1 MSNDGVFMSK
11 REVFE
16 FEQIEKFLSGKQR
29 RSDTSILL
37 GQTERTVARKARRV
51 EDKGLLGVKHGNIGK
66 RPANKKSDLIKAHV
80 SKLIKRDYFDY
91 NMSHLQEVLRTNNGI
106 TVSYTTLRRWC
117 HEINIV
123 KRRYKKQI
131 PNQRK
136 KRARMAN
143 EGFLLQMD
151 GSPHFYVPLQEWVL
165 IAAIDDATNDIPAA
179 QFYKVENTFNCMD
192 ILEQVILSKGRPW
205 GVYVDRAGWLGG
217 TKRQD
222 FSEFKRACEEL
233 EIEVIFAN
241 SPQGKGRIERWFQV
255 PQDRLVAELRTN
267 KITEITAANS
277 YLKNNFI
284 ADYWRK
290 EKTVMAKSEV
300 SKYRSLL
307 PSHDLKEIFSMR
319 YNRKINYDN
328 TFRWKNNTYQ
338 ILNPPGTIVNQE
350 VELRFYKDGQSSVYF
365 ADRKLDVQI
374 FTDNIK
380 QKVS

>member
-1 MSNDGVFMSK
+1 MNDGVFMSK

-16 FEQIEKFLSGKQR
+16 FEQIEKFLSGRLR
-29 RSDTSILL
+29 RSDTSVLL
-37 GQTERTVARKARRV
+37 GQTERTVSRKARRV
-51 EDKGLLGVKHGNIGK
+51 ESKGLLGIKHGNTGR
-66 RPANKKSDLIKAHV
+66 RPQNKKSDLIKAHV
-80 SKLIKRDYFDY
+80 CKLIRRDYFDY
-91 NMSHLQEVLRTNNGI
+91 NMTHLKEVLKANNGI

-117 HEINIV
+117 HEINVV
-123 KRRYKKQI
+123 KRRYKKQV

-192 ILEQVILSKGRPW
+192 ILEQVIRSKGRPW

-222 FSEFKRACEEL
+222 FGEFKRACEEL

-267 KITEITAANS
+267 KITDLKAANE
-277 YLKNNFI
+277 YLKTRFI

-290 EKTVMAKSEV
+290 EKTVPAKSEV
-300 SKYRSLL
+300 SKYRPLL

-350 VELRFYKDGQSSVYF
+350 IELRFYKDGQSSVYF

-374 FTDNIK
+374 FTENLK
-380 QKVS
+380 QNVS